1 MKIIKYLSLIL
12 AVTLMASCEKNVIE
26 YDATTIGE
34 VAEFQLH
41 YIVPVNAVA
50 ANNITKVD
58 INNQNYANS
67 KAPLNT
73 YNAIPSGAVGRFYT
87 VNPGNVNIKMYQG
100 ANMDVLV
107 YDQNA
112 TLTAKKQNLFVHD
125 FNLPPVV
132 IDNEFPYIRR
142 EVVETDTTTWVK
154 FYNFLYETAGV
165 PTTLKLQ
172 YQYISHRTGQLVN
185 IGAPV
190 AFGETTGWQQVLLLK
205 LPNEIVTAGSRR
217 IDYRIKVVDDAGN
230 IIGDLQI
237 RNSSGAYVSYA
248 DYWTGTI
255 GRRVHHIFCGFRA
268 ATPTS
273 AVRLFTAL

>member
-12 AVTLMASCEKNVIE
+12 AVTLMVSCEKNEIE
-26 YDATTIGE
+26 YDTTPIGE

-41 YIVPVNAVA
+41 YIVPVTAVA
-50 ANNITKVD
+50 ANNITKVE
-58 INNQNYANS
+58 INNQLYANN

-73 YNAIPSGAVGRFYT
+73 YNAIPGGGVGRFYT
-87 VNPGNVNIKMYQG
+87 VNPGSVNIKMYQG
-100 ANMDVLV
+100 VAMDVLV
-107 YDQNA
+107 YDQNV
-112 TLTAKKQNLFVHD
+112 TLTVGKQNVFIHD

-132 IDNEFPYIRR
+132 IDNEYPYIRR
-142 EVVETDTTTWVK
+142 ETVETDTTQWVK

-172 YQYISHRTGQLVN
+172 YQYMSHRTTQLVN
-185 IGAPV
+185 IGEPV

-205 LPNEIVTAGSRR
+205 LPNELVTAGSRR

-230 IIGDLQI
+230 IVGDLQI
-237 RNSSGAYVSYA
+237 RNSSGTYVNYA

-255 GRRVHHIFCGFRA
+255 GRRYHHIFSGMRA
-268 ATPTS
+268 AAPAS
-273 AVRLFTAL
+273 AVRVFTAL

>member
-12 AVTLMASCEKNVIE
+12 AVTLMVSCEKHEIT

-34 VAEFQLH
+34 VAEVQLH
-41 YIVPVNAVA
+41 YIVPVTAVA
-50 ANNITKVD
+50 ANNITKVE
-58 INNQNYANS
+58 INNQLYANN

-73 YNAIPSGAVGRFYT
+73 YNSIPSGAVGRFYT

-100 ANMDVLV
+100 TAMDVLV
-107 YDQNA
+107 YDQNV
-112 TLTAKKQNLFVHD
+112 TLAAGKQNLFIHD

-132 IDNEFPYIRR
+132 IDNEYPYIRR

-172 YQYISHRTGQLVN
+172 YQYISHRTNQLVN
-185 IGAPV
+185 IGEPV
-190 AFGETTGWQQVLLLK
+190 SFGETTGWQQVLLLK

-217 IDYRIKVVDDAGN
+217 IDYRIKVIDDDGN
-230 IIGDLQI
+230 IVGDLSI
-237 RNSSGAYVSYA
+237 RNSSGVYVNYS
-248 DYWTGTI
+248 DFWTGTI
-255 GRRVHHIFCGFRA
+255 GRRVHHIFCGMRA
-268 ATPTS
+268 AAPAS
-273 AVRLFTAL
+273 AVRVFTAL